1 MTNFLDGILIPGHV
15 SHRTYTLGNETRS
28 IIFNELTHTVLTLD
42 GDSAKVWE
50 KISTNKLDNHTSS
63 FPLALTTEDV
73 IEFIQELMNE
83 QILINDDSLVP
94 QATFNNQ
101 SVGSQI
107 ENNATQI
114 ESDFSDWV
122 EDYGLMPNCFL
133 ESTYRCNEKCLH
145 CFNPGAS
152 HKVGEAPKRNTNE
165 LTLDEYRD
173 LIDELYD
180 LGVYAITVSGG
191 EFFLRKDAF
200 EIMALIKKKNIRLI
214 VFTNGIK
221 LSEDK
226 INKIANLYPHQVHLS
241 LYSANPVTHDKFTQ
255 VPNSWLQT
263 ISTAKAL
270 IAEGIMVILKCPLTK
285 DTAHEHSELTS
296 IANEL
301 KSGIRFDAV
310 ISAGN
315 DGALEPL
322 DLNITNFNEI
332 VRLALEK
339 DSPWY
344 VGEKNNIKK
353 RTISE
358 GSRPC
363 GIGNSG
369 LSITPEGDILP
380 CVALP
385 AKLGNVRDSGNL
397 TTQWKSKGIDKEGE
411 SSIGYWASFSY
422 KDTDECGTHS
432 RCEYCNRCIGASFAQ
447 YGDAKKPSEIQ
458 CLHASARMQAADL
471 VISECS
477 DEEIAQ
483 RFPISADIPVIS
495 IEMS

>member
-1 MTNFLDGILIPGHV
+1 MTNFLDGILIPDHV

-152 HKVGEAPKRNTNE
+152 HKVGEAPKRNTHE

-180 LGVYAITVSGG
+180 LGVYSISVSGG

-200 EIMALIKKKNIRLI
+200 EIMALIKKKNIKLD
-214 VFTNGIK
+214 VFTNGTK
-221 LSEDK
+221 LSDDK

-241 LYSANPVTHDKFTQ
+241 LYSANPETHDKFTQ

-263 ISTAKAL
+263 YSTAKAL
-270 IAEGIMVILKCPLTK
+270 IAKGIRVVLKCPLTK
-285 DTAHEHSELTS
+285 DTAHEHSELIS

-301 KSGIRFDAV
+301 KSDIKFDTM

-322 DLNITNFNEI
+322 DFNITNFNEI
-332 VRLALEK
+332 VRLA
-339 DSPWY
+339 
-344 VGEKNNIKK
+344 
-353 RTISE
+353 
-358 GSRPC
+358 
-363 GIGNSG
+363 
-369 LSITPEGDILP
+369 
-380 CVALP
+380 
-385 AKLGNVRDSGNL
+385 
-397 TTQWKSKGIDKEGE
+397 
-411 SSIGYWASFSY
+411 
-422 KDTDECGTHS
+422 
-432 RCEYCNRCIGASFAQ
+432 
-447 YGDAKKPSEIQ
+447 
-458 CLHASARMQAADL
+458 
-471 VISECS
+471 
-477 DEEIAQ
+477 
-483 RFPISADIPVIS
+483 
-495 IEMS
+495 